1 MATLM
6 FALEL
11 ERRARAANWPLM
23 SNAAH
28 PGFARTELQTA
39 GPRMGREGRRGLS
52 DLAMTVL
59 FPLASQS
66 AAAGA
71 LPTLYAA
78 TAPEAEGGV
87 LYGPDGFY
95 ELKGAPKKAK
105 IVPAGLDQ
113 TVWQRLWE
121 VSERLTG
128 VTLPLAL
135 AA

>member
-113 TVWQRLWE
+113 TVWQRLRE

-128 VTLPLAL
+128 VILPLAL